1 MLNSKKVLFVLAHY
15 DDEVFS
21 TGTIKKMINH
31 GIEVSVL
38 IICGDGSSLGDP
50 RRKIFTKNIEQVLKC
65 HAGVVGYFD
74 LTLNDLKTDVRMM
87 LEESVRDYIY
97 SYAPDTIITNN
108 STDLHNDHKFVS
120 EMVRIISR
128 PSQEHNIKRLYECY
142 IPGATEYGE
151 GTDKFTYIVNVTN
164 ELSYRDTCISN
175 YDLPTRGLTNQAG
188 ARITAQYFGALN
200 ACHSAEIF
208 KPIYIKQ

>member
-15 DDEVFS
+15 DDESFS
-21 TGTIKKMINH
+21 AGTIKKMVDA

-38 IICGDGSSLGDP
+38 IICGNGAVLNDP
-50 RRKIFTKNIEQVLKC
+50 RRNIFSKNIEHVLQC
-65 HAGVVGYFD
+65 QAGAIGYFD
-74 LTLNDLKTDVRMM
+74 LTLNNLSNDVRMKM
-87 LEESVRDYIY
+87 EESVRDYIY

-128 PSQEHNIKRLYECY
+128 PSQEHNIKNLYECY
-142 IPGATEYGE
+142 IPGATEYGA
-151 GTDKFTYIVNVTN
+151 GTNEFTCIVNVSN
-164 ELSYRDTCISN
+164 ELPYRDTCIGN
-175 YDLPTRGLTNQAG
+175 YDLPHRGLTNQAG

-200 ACHSAEIF
+200 SCHAAEIF
-208 KPIYIKQ
+208 KPIYTKQ